1 MTLENGFLLNNR
13 YRIISILGQGGMG
26 NVYRAKDLNLTLD
39 VAVKE
44 NLYLSEE
51 YTRQFKREAEIL
63 ASLRH
68 PNLPKVTDHFEMPNQ
83 GQYLVMEYITGE
95 DLRDRM
101 DRLGSLPDDE
111 VVHIGAA
118 ICDALA
124 YLHERKPPIIHRDV
138 KPGNVRIT
146 EDGHV
151 LLVDFGLAKVQNG
164 KQETTSGARAM
175 TPGYSPP
182 EQYGS
187 SRTDSRS
194 DIYALGATLY
204 AALCGTPPEESLV
217 RATDFT
223 DLTPVRQLSP
233 KTSPKLALVIEKAL
247 SIRPENRFQTA
258 EEMKIALLDVLGES
272 VSSKPIVITPP
283 PYKKP
288 STGLPGIS
296 TPLVNTAS
304 LKRKSK
310 VWIPIVLVTLVSF
323 ILVIFAMWFFNPFG
337 NEQVSASAT
346 ETQIVV
352 QVPPPTLEPEV
363 IIPEITDIPRPTIKA
378 ATDTISNP
386 TDEILPTEVNPTADL
401 SPVPLNP
408 EAGKIAFSSLR
419 NGLPQ
424 IYVMGTDGED
434 QIQVTE
440 YADGAC
446 QPDWSPDGKKIVFVS
461 PCYKKENR
469 YPKAN
474 LFIVELNTGI
484 VEPLDTGLGGN
495 YDPSWSP
502 DGKFIAFTKEINTRT
517 QVYMLDLESGS
528 VIAISDGKDQTRQPS
543 WSNDGESLIFI
554 QTKYADQIAVLSIVE
569 KTSKQVTR
577 NNGLVNSRPVMTP
590 DEGTIYYTQ
599 SSKDQYNPRIMGIPI
614 ELGTEE
620 IFKEYRFPEQNY
632 SVPLPAAD
640 QDISP
645 DGKWLVFESWPD
657 GTNHDI
663 YITSVT
669 GQIVH
674 RLTTEPRY
682 DFHPSWLPNTEQ

>member
-13 YRIISILGQGGMG
+13 YRIISVLGQGGMG

-68 PNLPKVTDHFEMPNQ
+68 PNLPKVTDHFEIPNQ

-101 DRLGSLPDDE
+101 DRLGTLPDDE

-118 ICDALA
+118 ICDALV

-151 LLVDFGLAKVQNG
+151 LLVDFGLAKVQSG

-194 DIYALGATLY
+194 DIYSLGATLY

-233 KTSPKLALVIEKAL
+233 RTSPKLALVIEKAL

-258 EEMKIALLDVLGES
+258 QEMKIALLDVLGES

-296 TPLVNTAS
+296 TPLINTAS

-310 VWIPIVLVTLVSF
+310 VWVPIVLVTLVSF
-323 ILVIFAMWFFNPFG
+323 ILVIFSIWFFNPFG
-337 NEQVSASAT
+337 NVQVSASAT
-346 ETQIVV
+346 ETQIIV
-352 QVPPPTLEPEV
+352 QVEPTMFTPE
-363 IIPEITDIPRPTIKA
+363 IMLPEITDIPRPTIEQSN
-378 ATDTISNP
+378 INNSNP
-386 TDEILPTEVNPTADL
+386 TEANIPTEVSPTSDL
-401 SPVPLNP
+401 SPVPLKP
-408 EAGKIAFSSLR
+408 KPGKIAFSSLR

-424 IYVMGTDGED
+424 IFVMGTDGGD

-461 PCYKKENR
+461 PCTKKENR
-469 YPKAN
+469 YPKSN
-474 LFIVELNTGI
+474 LHIIELDSGSIEN
-484 VEPLDTGLGGN
+484 LDTGLGGS

-517 QVYMLDLESGS
+517 QVYLLNIDSGS

-543 WSNDGESLIFI
+543 WSLDGKYLVYI
-554 QTKYADQIAVLSIVE
+554 QNKYADQIAVLNISE

-577 NNGLVNSRPVMTP
+577 NNGLVNMRPVMAP
-590 DEGTIYYTQ
+590 DEKTIYYTQ

-614 ELGTEE
+614 EVSTDE

-657 GTNHDI
+657 GLNHDI
-663 YITSVT
+663 YIISVT

-674 RLTTEPRY
+674 RLTTEPKY
-682 DFHPSWLPNTEQ
+682 DFHPSWLPSSD

>member
-1 MTLENGFLLNNR
+1 MTLENNFLLNNR

-26 NVYRAKDLNLTLD
+26 NVYRAKDLNLTID

-68 PNLPKVTDHFEMPNQ
+68 PNLPKVTDHFEIPNQ
-83 GQYLVMEYITGE
+83 GQYLVMEYINGE

-101 DRLGSLPDDE
+101 DRLGTLPDDE
-111 VVHIGAA
+111 VVHIGVA
-118 ICDALA
+118 ICDALT
-124 YLHERKPPIIHRDV
+124 YLHERKPPIYHRDV

-151 LLVDFGLAKVQNG
+151 LLVDFGLAKVHSG

-187 SRTDSRS
+187 SRTDARS

-204 AALCGTPPEESLV
+204 AALCGTPPEESLI

-247 SIRPENRFQTA
+247 SIRAESRFQTA
-258 EEMKIALLDVLGES
+258 NDMKLALLDVFGES
-272 VSSKPIVITPP
+272 VSSKPIVIAPP

-296 TPLVNTAS
+296 TPLINTAS

-323 ILVIFAMWFFNPFG
+323 ILVIFAMWFFNPFA
-337 NEQVSASAT
+337 NEQTTSTAT
-346 ETQIVV
+346 ETQIIV
-352 QVPPPTLEPEV
+352 QITPPTSEPEK
-363 IIPEITDIPRPTIKA
+363 IIAKITDIPRPVIETE
-378 ATDTISNP
+378 TSNNQ
-386 TDEILPTEVNPTADL
+386 TEVNIPTEIKPTADF

-408 EAGKIAFSSLR
+408 NPGKIAFSSLR

-424 IYVMGTDGED
+424 IFVMSTNGED
-434 QIQVTE
+434 QTQVTD
-440 YADGAC
+440 YIDGAC
-446 QPDWSPDGKKIVFVS
+446 QPDWSPDGKKIVFVA
-461 PCYKKENR
+461 PCTKKENR
-469 YPKAN
+469 YPKGN
-474 LFIVELNTGI
+474 LYIVELDSGFI
-484 VEPLDTGLGGN
+484 ESLDTGLGGN

-502 DGKFIAFTKEINTRT
+502 DGKFIAFTKEINART
-517 QVYMLDLESGS
+517 QVYVLDLESGS
-528 VIAISDGKDQTRQPS
+528 VVAVSDGKDQTRQPS
-543 WSNDGESLIFI
+543 WSDDGLYLVFI
-554 QTKYADQIAVLSIVE
+554 QKKYDDQIVVLNIFE
-569 KTSKQVTR
+569 RTSKQVTR
-577 NNGLVNSRPVMTP
+577 NNGLVNSRPLLTP
-590 DEGTIYYTQ
+590 DKSTIYYTQ
-599 SSKDQYNPRIMGIPI
+599 SSKDQYNPRIMGIQVD
-614 ELGTEE
+614 LSTEE
-620 IFKEYRFPEQNY
+620 LFKEYRFPEQNY
-632 SVPLPAAD
+632 SVPLPATD

-645 DGKWLVFESWPD
+645 DGYWLVFESWPD

-663 YITSVT
+663 YISSVN

-674 RLTTEPRY
+674 RLTTEPKF
-682 DFHPSWLPNTEQ
+682 DFHPSWLPETAQ